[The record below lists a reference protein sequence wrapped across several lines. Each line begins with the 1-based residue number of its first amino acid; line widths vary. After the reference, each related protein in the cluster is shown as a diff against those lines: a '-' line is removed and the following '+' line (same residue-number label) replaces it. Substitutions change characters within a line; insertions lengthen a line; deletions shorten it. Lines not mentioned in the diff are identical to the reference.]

1 MYDRE
6 AFRQSLAIRAQ
17 RMELVTDIYE
27 GFLGFAFLI
36 GGFLLFHSAGL
47 FTTFSKWTGEWY
59 EPTPK
64 RKLQGRIIAVFVMLW
79 GLFCLYRAF
88 FV

>member
-1 MYDRE
+1 MNDME
-6 AFRQSLAIRAQ
+6 QLRQRMALYSQ

-47 FTTFSKWTGEWY
+47 FTRFNRWTFEWM

-64 RKLQGRIIAVFVMLW
+64 RKLRERIVAGIVMLW